1 MTEMPKALTNACNNA
16 NFMTR
21 NQFKYST
28 AIWLYELGELSE
40 LNAWVKEFCNAS
52 FYIYNCQLKFIDI
65 RNFLRAIIAG
75 RPCNSISMC
84 YTHHVTSGSVAD
96 IKDIILETDKLIP
109 QAIEAYKTRKLIA
122 AIDALDDNKKKE
134 NNKDYHY
141 IVL

>member
-28 AIWLYELGELSE
+28 AIWLYELGELTE

-52 FYIYNCQLKFIDI
+52 FYIYDCKLKFIDI
-65 RNFLRAIIAG
+65 RKFLRAIIAG
-75 RPCNSISMC
+75 RPCNSISLC
-84 YTHHVTSGSVAD
+84 DTHRVTSGSVAD

-122 AIDALDDNKKKE
+122 EIDALDDNNKKE